1 MGLNKKSVDDINV
14 KGLRVLCRCDF
25 NVPLKDGKIT
35 DENRLV
41 AALPTIKKLIA
52 DGGKVILCSHLGKPK
67 NGPEAKFS
75 LAPVA
80 ARLGELLGQ
89 EVRFAADDT
98 VVGENA
104 KAAVAAMK
112 EGDVILLENTRF
124 RQEETKNIDSFSEDL
139 ASDRKSVV

>member
-41 AALPTIKKLIA
+41 AALPTIKKLVS

-80 ARLGELLGQ
+80 ARLTELLGQ
-89 EVRFAADDT
+89 EVKFAADDT

-104 KAAVAAMK
+104 DELEEQLLTDCPGLQEAVAGVTAARPLFVK
-112 EGDVILLENTRF
+112 ATTYHRVRSTR
-124 RQEETKNIDSFSEDL
+124 
-139 ASDRKSVV
+139 